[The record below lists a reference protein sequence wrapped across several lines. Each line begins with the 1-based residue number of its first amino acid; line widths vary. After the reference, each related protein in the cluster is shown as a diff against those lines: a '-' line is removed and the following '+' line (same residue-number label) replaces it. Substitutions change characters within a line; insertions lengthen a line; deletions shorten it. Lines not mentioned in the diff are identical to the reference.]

1 MWGSDP
7 MFGIGLLMA
16 WTIGV
21 GAGSA
26 LLHEYG
32 HAWTAR
38 AVGWNVV
45 ALRWRWYGVAL
56 VADPNGKPDQL
67 WKVALGGL
75 SVTALLALGFLAA
88 TALPEPANLSF
99 GLGFAFNALL
109 LLTNLVPARPF
120 DGGYV
125 LAGLRRARSN
135 DPPTRVPSSTDAPER
150 ATPER
155 GPMAPHGRSGA
166 SSSRRRQLQSR
177 AASRAQAVR
186 SR

>member
-7 MFGIGLLMA
+7 TFGIGLLLA
-16 WTIGV
+16 WTICI
-21 GAGSA
+21 GAGST

-38 AVGWNVV
+38 AVGWDVV

-75 SVTALLALGFLAA
+75 SVTALLAFGFLAA

-135 DPPTRVPSSTDAPER
+135 DPPARIPRSIHPPE
-150 ATPER
+150 
-155 GPMAPHGRSGA
+155 H
-166 SSSRRRQLQSR
+166 
-177 AASRAQAVR
+177 V
-186 SR
+186 

>member
-7 MFGIGLLMA
+7 TFGIGLLLA
-16 WTIGV
+16 WTISI

-45 ALRWRWYGVAL
+45 DLRWRWYGVAL

-75 SVTALLALGFLAA
+75 SMTALLTLGFLAA
-88 TALPEPANLSF
+88 TALPEPENLSF
-99 GLGFAFNALL
+99 GSGFAFNALL

-125 LAGLRRARSN
+125 LAGLRGARSN
-135 DPPTRVPSSTDAPER
+135 AAPARAPTSTHPPESSEAACEGQAPRVRDCHPER
-150 ATPER
+150 T
-155 GPMAPHGRSGA
+155 GA
-166 SSSRRRQLQSR
+166 MF
-177 AASRAQAVR
+177 
-186 SR
+186 